1 MNCMS
6 NKFRNRIL
14 ALVCLL
20 LFLSGGVVLY
30 YFNWFIQKPF
40 AIILFIADGLTPGTL
55 TASRLYE
62 DGADHRLSLESLP
75 HVAVLSTYA
84 NDYAVP
90 DDASAAT
97 ALATG
102 QKVNRLTLAMDGKGA
117 PLPSLADLA
126 RNQGRSVGLITNSSL
141 ASPGLAAFFAKTS
154 SSLDVSSISA
164 QLADQAIADIF
175 LGGGGGDFFPA
186 DSNGGRRKDGR
197 DLFLEMRQKGYD
209 IVRNRTELNNIQ
221 LWHRPKILGV
231 FALDEMAFPDE
242 IQAGANQPTLA
253 EMVRQAIQLLQYN
266 RKGYLLI
273 VDTSLM
279 DSAAYRNEGERVLRC
294 MGELDKAVATAL
306 QYAGNTALIIV
317 TAKQSIGGLR
327 LNGYPFRRDKGV
339 SLISTNTQGVPS
351 LTWSTGPGKT
361 DGPSAWPTSSAL
373 GVAED
378 VLALGSGPGA
388 EKLTG
393 MEDNTLIFK
402 ILESAL

>member
-1 MNCMS
+1 MN
-6 NKFRNRIL
+6 NKFRNRLL
-14 ALVCLL
+14 ALAC
-20 LFLSGGVVLY
+20 LFLFLGGGVALY

-40 AIILFIADGLTPGTL
+40 SIILFIADGLTSSTL

-62 DGADHRLSLESLP
+62 GGADHRLVLESLP
-75 HVAVLSTYA
+75 HLALLSTYA

-102 QKVNRLTLAMDGKGA
+102 QKVNRLTLAMDGKGS

-126 RNQGRSVGLITNSSL
+126 RAQGRSVGLITNSSL
-141 ASPGLAAFFAKTS
+141 TSPGLAAFFAKTS
-154 SSLDVSSISA
+154 SSLDVASVSA
-164 QLADQAIADIF
+164 QLADGAIADIF

-186 DSNGGRRKDGR
+186 DSHGGRRRDGR
-197 DLFLEMRQKGYD
+197 NLFQEMRQKGYTL
-209 IVRNRTELNNIQ
+209 VRTRAELNEIP
-221 LWHRPKILGV
+221 LWHRPKIFGV
-231 FALDEMAFPDE
+231 FALDQMAFSDE

-266 RKGYLLI
+266 RKGYLLV
-273 VDTSLM
+273 VDASLI
-279 DSAAYRNEGERVLRC
+279 DAAAYRNEGERVLRC
-294 MGELDKAVATAL
+294 MGDLDKAVATAL

-317 TAKQSIGGLR
+317 TGKQSVGGLR

-361 DGPSAWPTSSAL
+361 DGPAAWPTSAAL
-373 GVAED
+373 GIAED
-378 VLALGSGPGA
+378 ILVLGGGPGS
-388 EKLTG
+388 ERLTG

>member
-1 MNCMS
+1 MN

-20 LFLSGGVVLY
+20 LFLSGGVTLY

-62 DGADHRLSLESLP
+62 GGADHRLTLESLP
-75 HVAVLSTYA
+75 YVAVLSTYA

-102 QKVNRLTLAMDGKGA
+102 QKVNRSTLAMDGKGV
-117 PLPSLADLA
+117 PLSSLADLA
-126 RNQGRSVGLITNSSL
+126 RDRGRSVGLITNSSL
-141 ASPGLAAFFAKTS
+141 TSPGLAAFFAKTS
-154 SSLDVSSISA
+154 SSLDTSSIA
-164 QLADQAIADIF
+164 TQLADRAVADIF
-175 LGGGGGDFFPA
+175 LGGGGGDFFPT
-186 DSNGGRRKDGR
+186 DSNEGRRKDGR

-209 IVRNRTELNNIQ
+209 IVRNRTELHDIP

-231 FALDEMAFPDE
+231 FAMDEMAFPDE

-253 EMVRQAIQLLQYN
+253 EMVHQAIQLLQYN
-266 RKGYLLI
+266 RKGYLLV
-273 VDTSLM
+273 VDTGLM
-279 DSAAYRNEGERVLRC
+279 DIAAYRNEGERILRC

-351 LTWSTGPGKT
+351 LTWATGPGKT

-378 VLALGSGPGA
+378 VLALGSGPGS